1 MKTIQKITKTTLFI
15 FLTTVLIVGC
25 GKDDDNP
32 KPTQPPT
39 SDNELITTVKLTFV
53 DTNGIEPTV
62 IVRFR
67 DPDGDG
73 GNPPVQFDTIKLKA
87 NTVYNATLELFN
99 ESTSPVTN
107 VSGEVFAEADEHL
120 FCYTPAGVNLTIIRT
135 DSDGVF
141 ELGLKTLWT
150 TGNTSVGTT
159 KVVLKHQPGVKD
171 GTCSPGDTD
180 VELDFVTVLQ

>member
-25 GKDDDNP
+25 GKDNNSP
-32 KPTQPPT
+32 KPTKPPI
-39 SDNELITTVKLTFV
+39 NEEELITTVKLTFV
-53 DTNGIEPTV
+53 DTNNIEPTV
-62 IVRFR
+62 IVMFR

-73 GNPPVQFDTIKLKA
+73 GNPPTQFDTIKLVA
-87 NTVYNATLELFN
+87 NTVYRTSLELFN
-99 ESTSPVTN
+99 ESTSPITN
-107 VSGEVFAEADEHL
+107 ISEEVLAEADQHL
-120 FCYTPAGVNLTIIRT
+120 FCYTPAGVNLNIIRT

-150 TGNTSVGTT
+150 TGIASVGTT

-171 GTCSPGDTD
+171 GTCTPGDTD
-180 VELDFVTVLQ
+180 IELDFITVLQ